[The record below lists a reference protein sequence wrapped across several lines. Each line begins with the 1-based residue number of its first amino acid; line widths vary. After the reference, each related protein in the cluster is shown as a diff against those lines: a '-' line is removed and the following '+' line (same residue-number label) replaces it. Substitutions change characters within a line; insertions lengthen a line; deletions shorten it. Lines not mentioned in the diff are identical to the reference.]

1 MMIIY
6 IIIMVETLLLL
17 TLATVVYFFFNKTN
31 HRIAN
36 IEKSIRHLSA
46 ISQYFQDFTDD
57 GAGGA
62 KNIAGELILKQDVL
76 NKLISGAGRV
86 PEPMDTR
93 KEKIKENKMDK
104 ETINKILILVNQGFT
119 PTEIS
124 PKLNIPI
131 GEIEL
136 VTKLRQYLSSPI
148 KEKL

>member
-1 MMIIY
+1 MIIIY

-17 TLATVVYFFFNKTN
+17 TLFVVVYFFFNKTN

-36 IEKSIRHLSA
+36 IEKSIRDLSS
-46 ISQYFQDFTDD
+46 ISQYFQDFIDD
-57 GAGGA
+57 GEGVAE
-62 KNIAGELILKQDVL
+62 NIEGELTLKQDVL
-76 NKLISGAGRV
+76 NKIVSSARKV
-86 PEPMDTR
+86 SEPLDNR
-93 KEKIKENKMDK
+93 EENIKENKMDK

-119 PTEIS
+119 PSEIA

-148 KEKL
+148 KERL